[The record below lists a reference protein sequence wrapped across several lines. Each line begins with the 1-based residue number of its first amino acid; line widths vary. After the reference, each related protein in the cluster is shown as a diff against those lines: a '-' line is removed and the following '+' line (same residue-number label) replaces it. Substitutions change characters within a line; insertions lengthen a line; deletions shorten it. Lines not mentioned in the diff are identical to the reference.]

1 MVHMASDVVIRWN
14 ARNSSQSEKNPHGG
28 HVAMLVTPYTPPDPG
43 HQVHRIRNQ
52 SGLLYSSIGFLF
64 VHSRYIL
71 YPPVISVL
79 ASFRLLS
86 AKLICSGFGSL
97 DYWILSRERSKG
109 NEVETR
115 EDQGDE
121 SQGRDASR
129 QSQGEEVNGRRT
141 LSAPGEVERDRKGS
155 RERAKGEEVERT
167 GQEGVERRRSNTM
180 SYWQSSNALATT
192 DDFFHKPPTL
202 ISIPIAVK

>member
-1 MVHMASDVVIRWN
+1 
-14 ARNSSQSEKNPHGG
+14 
-28 HVAMLVTPYTPPDPG
+28 MLATPYTPPDPG

-52 SGLLYSSIGFLF
+52 SGLLYSSVGFLF

-86 AKLICSGFGSL
+86 AKLICSGFRSL
-97 DYWILSRERSKG
+97 DHWILSREVRGGFVRDRTGFEEVRTDRFERSKG
-109 NEVETR
+109 NEVGTR

-129 QSQGEEVNGRRT
+129 QSRGEEVNGRRT

-155 RERAKGEEVERT
+155 REVKG
-167 GQEGVERRRSNTM
+167 
-180 SYWQSSNALATT
+180 
-192 DDFFHKPPTL
+192 
-202 ISIPIAVK
+202 